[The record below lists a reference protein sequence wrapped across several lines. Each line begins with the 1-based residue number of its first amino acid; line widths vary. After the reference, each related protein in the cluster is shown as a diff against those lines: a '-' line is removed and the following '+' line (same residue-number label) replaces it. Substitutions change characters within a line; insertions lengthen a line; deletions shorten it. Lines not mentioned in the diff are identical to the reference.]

1 MMVENDIRICK
12 NFKIYSLIFLNKRDQ
27 EDPQI
32 EMQPR
37 DIRIKNIA
45 YMSIY
50 LIFSV
55 SMISFIMYRTKGR
68 N

>member
-32 EMQPR
+32 EM
-37 DIRIKNIA
+37 
-45 YMSIY
+45 
-50 LIFSV
+50 
-55 SMISFIMYRTKGR
+55 
-68 N
+68 